1 MYGDVV
7 KKVINNRQSNTPSKT
22 MDKYKTGKF
31 KLYKRR
37 FIPKKTDMLLKQ
49 PKNIIPRGQRAF
61 SIWRVAFTVKQ
72 KTKLSKQ

>member
-1 MYGDVV
+1 MRSLITGR
-7 KKVINNRQSNTPSKT
+7 VISPPSKT